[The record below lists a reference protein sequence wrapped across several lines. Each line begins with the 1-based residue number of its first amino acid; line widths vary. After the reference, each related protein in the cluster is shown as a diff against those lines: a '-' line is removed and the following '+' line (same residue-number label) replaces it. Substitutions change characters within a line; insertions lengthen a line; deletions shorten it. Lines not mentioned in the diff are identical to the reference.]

1 MIGPLIRSPVRGP
14 RSTTLPIDTR
24 RRRARN
30 LFGAFVELVTAP
42 FGFWHRQRLEVVTVE
57 IGIRGLAPA
66 FDGYRIAYLSDL
78 HKSAIVP
85 RWWLERAVQRAL
97 EVKPDLIALGGDYV
111 HDDVRY
117 APGLADLLAPLAA
130 PDGVV
135 AVLGNHDHYIGPA
148 HVRDALRQAGI
159 AELLNTSRVLRRGDG
174 ALAVA
179 GVGDL
184 QCEVIDFTAAVGS
197 LPPAMPRIV
206 LSHDPDV
213 FAYWP
218 QALRLDLMI
227 SGHTHG
233 GQAYLPILGP
243 PFVPS
248 QFGFRY
254 LKGLFRDG
262 ERQLYV
268 SRGVGASG
276 VPFRWGCPAELTV
289 VVLRPS

>member
-14 RSTTLPIDTR
+14 RSEPLPIDAG
-24 RRRARN
+24 RRARN
-30 LFGAFVELVTAP
+30 LFGALVELVTAP
-42 FGFWHRQRLEVVTVE
+42 FGFWRLQHLDVVTIE
-57 IGIRGLAPA
+57 IKIRGLAPV

-78 HKSAIVP
+78 HQSAIVP
-85 RWWLERAVQRAL
+85 RWWLEQAVRTAL
-97 EVKPDLIALGGDYV
+97 EVRPDLIALGGDYV
-111 HDDVRY
+111 HDDARY
-117 APGLADLLAPLAA
+117 ASGLAELLAPLAA

-135 AVLGNHDHYIGPA
+135 AVLGNHDHYIGPGQ
-148 HVRDALRQAGI
+148 VREALGRAGI
-159 AELLNTSRVLRRGDG
+159 VELLNVPRRLVRGG
-174 ALAVA
+174 AELVVA

-184 QCEVIDFTAAVGS
+184 QCEVIDFAAAVGGV
-197 LPPAMPRIV
+197 PRHVPRIV

-218 QALRLDLMI
+218 TEHRLDLMI

-248 QFGFRY
+248 QFGLRY
-254 LKGLFRDG
+254 LKGLYREGD
-262 ERQLYV
+262 RQLYV

-276 VPFRWGCPAELTV
+276 VPFRWGCPAELSV
-289 VVLRPS
+289 IVLRPS

>member
-1 MIGPLIRSPVRGP
+1 MIGPLFRSPVRGP
-14 RSTTLPIDTR
+14 RSEPLRIDVG
-24 RRRARN
+24 RRARN

-42 FGFWHRQRLEVVTVE
+42 LGFWRLQRLEVVTVE

-85 RWWLERAVQRAL
+85 RWWLEQAVRSAL
-97 EVKPDLIALGGDYV
+97 EARPDLIALGGDFV
-111 HDDVRY
+111 HDDVHY
-117 APGLADLLAPLAA
+117 APGLAELLAPLAA

-135 AVLGNHDHYIGPA
+135 AVLGNHDHYIGPQ
-148 HVRDALRQAGI
+148 HVRDALHSAGI
-159 AELLNTSRVLRRGDG
+159 VELLNVARVLQRGD
-174 ALAVA
+174 ARLAIA
-179 GVGDL
+179 GLGDL
-184 QCEVIDFTAAVGS
+184 QCDVIDFTAAVGS
-197 LPPAMPRIV
+197 VPQNVPRIV

-218 QALRLDLMI
+218 VEHRLDLMI

-254 LKGLFRDG
+254 LKGLVREG
-262 ERQLYV
+262 GRQLYV

-289 VVLRPS
+289 IILRPS

>member
-1 MIGPLIRSPVRGP
+1 M
-14 RSTTLPIDTR
+14 
-24 RRRARN
+24 
-30 LFGAFVELVTAP
+30 FGAFVELVTAP
-42 FGFWHRQRLEVVTVE
+42 FGFWHRQRLEVVTTE
-57 IGIRGLAPA
+57 IGIAGLAPA

-85 RWWLERAVQRAL
+85 RWWLERAVRSAI
-97 EVKPDLIALGGDYV
+97 EVRPDLIALGGDFV

-117 APGLADLLAPLAA
+117 APGLAELLAPLAA

-135 AVLGNHDHYIGPA
+135 AVLGNHDHYIGPG
-148 HVRDALRQAGI
+148 HVRDALRAAGI
-159 AELLNTSRVLRRGDG
+159 VELLNVPKILRRGD
-174 ALAVA
+174 AELAVA

-184 QCEVIDFTAAVGS
+184 QCEVIDFVAAVGS
-197 LPPAMPRIV
+197 VPPHVPRIV

-218 QALRLDLMI
+218 AEHRLDLMI

-248 QFGFRY
+248 QFGLRY
-254 LKGLFRDG
+254 LKGLFREG

-289 VVLRPS
+289 IVLRPS